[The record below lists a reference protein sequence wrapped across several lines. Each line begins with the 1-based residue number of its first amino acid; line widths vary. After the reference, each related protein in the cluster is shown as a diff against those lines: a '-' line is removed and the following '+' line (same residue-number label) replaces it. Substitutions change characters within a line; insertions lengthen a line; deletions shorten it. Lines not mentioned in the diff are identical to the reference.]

1 MDDVLV
7 LIGADIQTNDL
18 MEQVE
23 GDSVRSEVFG
33 RVESVV
39 RRGPRGHEARS
50 GVYHPGGQLQW

>member
-33 RVESVV
+33 RVESVT
-39 RRGPRGHEARS
+39 GAARA
-50 GVYHPGGQLQW
+50 

>member
-23 GDSVRSEVFG
+23 GTASARRCSVGWSR
-33 RVESVV
+33 
-39 RRGPRGHEARS
+39 
-50 GVYHPGGQLQW
+50 